1 MAIKQSEIKLN
12 VDGRPVQAYL
22 AEPQN
27 GGPGVLVLHA
37 WWGLKPIFK
46 EFCDRLAGQG
56 FIALAPDLR
65 NGQIAESI
73 EAAKELMEKSD
84 NQFAAGIVTAAKNHL
99 LALSKTKAIGAVG
112 FSMGAAWALEIA
124 EQAAEQFGAIVL
136 FYGVG
141 GVDFSKVRARILGHF
156 AATDEWEPIEGVR
169 TVEKD
174 MKAAGL
180 DVTFHI
186 YPGVSHWFV
195 EEDRPEYNPAAAS
208 LAWERTVEFLKK
220 NL

>member
-1 MAIKQSEIKLN
+1 MAIKHSEIKLN
-12 VDGRPVQAYL
+12 VDGKPVHAYL

-37 WWGLKPIFK
+37 WWGLKPF
-46 EFCDRLAGQG
+46 FRQLCDRLAGQG
-56 FIALAPDLR
+56 FTALAPDLR

-73 EAAKELMEKSD
+73 EAAQELMEKSD
-84 NQFAAGIVTAAKNHL
+84 NQLTGRIVTAAKNHL
-99 LALSKTKAIGAVG
+99 LALSKTKALGVVG
-112 FSMGAAWALEIA
+112 FSMGAGWALEVA
-124 EQAAEQFGAIVL
+124 EQAAEQAGAVVL

-141 GVDFSKVRARILGHF
+141 GADFSKVRAKILGHF
-156 AATDEWEPIEGVR
+156 AATDEWELIEGVQ

-195 EEDRPEYNPAAAS
+195 EDDRPEYNPAAAG
-208 LAWERTVEFLKK
+208 LAWERTFEFLKK